1 MPVRPECQRLCA
13 GTEDLRETEQVEDPH
28 VDCAEKDAK
37 VFGGG
42 WSRVGQLLGK
52 GFVGSSRVVRFSV
65 WSHYGSDVLEQKTSR
80 QDIDRH
86 SIVWMCETGLMW
98 LNRRHVART
107 WTTCNHLDV
116 VQDSSKDNSSM
127 GFEVLW

>member
-42 WSRVGQLLGK
+42 WSRVGQLQEK
-52 GFVGSSRVVRFSV
+52 GFVGSSRVVTLSV
-65 WSHYGSDVLEQKTSR
+65 WSHYGSDVLEQKASR
-80 QDIDRH
+80 QNIDKC
-86 SIVWMCETGLMW
+86 SNSFGCV
-98 LNRRHVART
+98 RRV
-107 WTTCNHLDV
+107 
-116 VQDSSKDNSSM
+116 
-127 GFEVLW
+127 